1 MWKSTTKVGV
11 GIATSG
17 DQTWIVAKYRPP
29 GNVKQNYANNVGV
42 EKKEVRKVELK
53 IFEKKQFQN
62 ICQNQQNHRKTRIK

>member
-1 MWKSTTKVGV
+1 MLTMSEL
-11 GIATSG
+11 
-17 DQTWIVAKYRPP
+17 
-29 GNVKQNYANNVGV
+29 